1 MSELDRFVEDPARR
15 ERAAD
20 VGDRMRAA
28 GVEYVYVQHV
38 TVTGRVV
45 GKGIPVEHWQDVADS
60 GVQMVYG
67 SVADL
72 AVDRHGRYLG
82 YPPEASEL
90 VSVPEPDT
98 YAQLPW
104 DRRVARVFGRLFRNR
119 DERTDPGGVLTSDC
133 RGNLARQHEEFRRRH
148 DGLELRVGTEPEMM
162 WLRRDAAGGVTG
174 TTRPD
179 CYHIEQFETLR
190 PVTLRVIEY
199 ARAMGLDMIQ
209 GDHEDA
215 PGQLELNFN
224 YDEVR
229 RNADRLVTY
238 RQICRQV
245 AREHGLVATF
255 MAKPFGGLSGS
266 GCHHNMSLWQGGQ
279 DGVAA
284 RDGDG
289 AAPEVSAR
297 RTGGVNAFLDTAGSR
312 QPSKLALHCI
322 GGILEHLP
330 ALTAIGSSTVNSYRR
345 LLDTG
350 FWAPVRANWG
360 VQNRTCAVRVSAPG
374 RVEYRSV
381 DAMVNP
387 YLMGS
392 ALLAALDDGI
402 AHAVDPGPPQD
413 SSAYDDPGDRGD
425 RDGFPPRALPE
436 SLGDALRALR
446 ADAVISGAL
455 PGDMSRVYHDV
466 KRAEW
471 ERFLAVPTA
480 WDVETYLDCVP

>member
-1 MSELDRFVEDPARR
+1 MSELDRFVDDASRLDGI
-15 ERAAD
+15 AD
-20 VGDRMRAA
+20 VGRRMKAA
-28 GVEYVYVQHV
+28 GVQYVYVQHI

-45 GKGIPVEHWQDVADS
+45 GKGIPVDHWNDIAHS

-72 AVDRHGRYLG
+72 AVDRRGRYLG

-90 VSVPEPDT
+90 VSVPEPET
-98 YAQLPW
+98 YVQLPW
-104 DRRVARVFGRLFRNR
+104 DPRVARVFGRLFRNR
-119 DERTDPGGVLTSDC
+119 DDRVDPGGVLTSDC
-133 RGNLARQHEEFRRRH
+133 RGNLTRQHDDFRREH

-162 WLRRDAAGGVTG
+162 WLERDADGGLSG
-174 TTRPD
+174 ATRPN
-179 CYHIEQFETLR
+179 CYHIEQFEALR

-199 ARAMGLDMIQ
+199 ATAMGLDMIQ

-224 YDEVR
+224 FDEVG

-255 MAKPFGGLSGS
+255 MAKPFGGVSGS
-266 GCHHNMSLWQGGQ
+266 GCHHNISLWRGGE
-279 DGVAA
+279 DVVA
-284 RDGDG
+284 RDTPG
-289 AAPEVSAR
+289 AAPAVCTR
-297 RTGGVNAFLDTAGSR
+297 RTGGENTFLDTAGSR
-312 QPSKLALHCI
+312 QPSKMALHGI

-330 ALTAIGSSTVNSYRR
+330 ALTAIGSPTVNSYRR
-345 LLDTG
+345 LWDTG
-350 FWAPVRANWG
+350 FWAPVRADWG
-360 VQNRTCAVRVSAPG
+360 IQNRTCAVRVSAPG

-402 AHAVDPGPPQD
+402 THAIDPGPVQD
-413 SSAYDDPGDRGD
+413 RSAYDDAN
-425 RDGFPPRALPE
+425 RDGTASRSLPE
-436 SLGDALRALR
+436 SLGAALASLA
-446 ADAVISGAL
+446 ADPVISGAL
-455 PGDMSRVYHDV
+455 PGEMSHVYHEI

-471 ERFLAVPTA
+471 ERFLAVPTP
-480 WDVETYLDCVP
+480 WDIETYLDFLP